1 MGSCQSGSHAPWHTG
16 PMRRVA
22 IVVQPGIRSFDL
34 AVITEVWGPDRSDVG
49 VPGFEL
55 RRCAAEPGPIPLPGG
70 LTLAPDRGLDWLA
83 SADLVVVPA
92 LAEPSDPTPGPVLA
106 ALREVHAR
114 GVPIAAL
121 CAGAFVLAEAGLL
134 EGRRAVTHWWLAPQL
149 AARYP
154 GVVVED
160 APLYVE
166 DGGLWTSAGVAS
178 GIDLCLHL
186 VREAHGAEA
195 AAAIARSMVTGPFRT
210 GGHAQYLDR
219 PVPAADR
226 TAEALA
232 AVRERALRSLHE
244 PLSVATMARWA
255 GMSPRSFARHFAAAT
270 GTSRTAGSWD
280 TGWTRRASC
289 WSAPT
294 IRCRKWPGGPVSQ
307 ARSPSASTSPR
318 TSAWAPARIV
328 RPPPPPQPLQT
339 LRTVLER
346 AHDRT

>member
-1 MGSCQSGSHAPWHTG
+1 
-16 PMRRVA
+16 MRRVA
-22 IVVQPGIRSFDL
+22 IVVQPGIRGFDL
-34 AVITEVWGPDRSDVG
+34 AVITEVWGPDRSRAG

-55 RRCAAEPGPIPLPGG
+55 RRCALESGPIPLPGG

-83 SADLVVVPA
+83 TADLVVVPA
-92 LAEPSDPTPGPVLA
+92 LAEPADPTPGPVLA
-106 ALREVHAR
+106 ALREAHAR
-114 GVPIAAL
+114 GVPVAAL
-121 CAGAFVLAEAGLL
+121 CAGAFILAEAGLL

-154 GVVVED
+154 GIVVED

-210 GGHAQYLDR
+210 GDHAQYLDR

-244 PLSVATMARWA
+244 PLSVATMAGWA

-270 GTSRTAGSWD
+270 GTTPHRWLLGHRLDAARKLLERTDHPVPEVA
-280 TGWTRRASC
+280 RRAGFASEVTFRQHFTSYVGLGPRAYRAASC
-289 WSAPT
+289 APT
-294 IRCRKWPGGPVSQ
+294 AAPNPPDSVRKGS
-307 ARSPSASTSPR
+307 
-318 TSAWAPARIV
+318 
-328 RPPPPPQPLQT
+328 
-339 LRTVLER
+339 
-346 AHDRT
+346 